1 MLSKSLYNLQ
11 KINELIEEIQWKL
24 SLGFVNYEKAFES
37 AEHSAIFNSLWEENS
52 DKNAFLIIFMT
63 VLQ

>member
-1 MLSKSLYNLQ
+1 MNWLKKYN
-11 KINELIEEIQWKL
+11 ETL
-24 SLGFVNYEKAFES
+24 SLDFVDYEKAFES